1 MKGMS
6 LQGKVALVTGGGRG
20 IGRGIAL
27 QLARAGA
34 DVAVADLS
42 ETNAQ
47 AVAGE
52 VRALGRR
59 ATAVRAD
66 VTDWADAQAMVAH
79 TVAELGSLDIAV
91 NNAGVISI
99 APVAE
104 LTEEA
109 FDRVMAVNVKG
120 VFLSCKA
127 ELPVMQERGWGRI
140 VNVASVAGKNG
151 YPGLAHYCA
160 SKFAVI
166 GFTNSLAKEVALQGI
181 TVNAICPGI
190 IGTDMWRGE
199 QGMAESLR
207 QPGESAEQAWV
218 RSLTE
223 FIPQGVAQTPEDMG
237 DLAVCFATAEHVTG
251 QAFNVNGGMSL

>member
-1 MKGMS
+1 MP

-34 DVAVADLS
+34 AVTVADLDEQS
-42 ETNAQ
+42 AE

-59 ATAVRAD
+59 AVAVRAD
-66 VTDWADAQAMVAH
+66 VTSWADAQAMVAC

-99 APVAE
+99 APVAT
-104 LTEEA
+104 LSEEA
-109 FDRVMAVNVKG
+109 FDRVLAVNVKG

-127 ELPVMQERGWGRI
+127 ELPVMQERGYGRI
-140 VNVASVAGKNG
+140 VNIASVAGKNG
-151 YPGLAHYCA
+151 FPGLSHYCA

-166 GFTNSLAKEVALQGI
+166 GFTNSLAKEVAQQGI

-199 QGMAESLR
+199 HGLAKAMRRE
-207 QPGESAEQAWV
+207 GESIEQAWA
-218 RSLTE
+218 RSLAE
-223 FIPQGVAQTPEDMG
+223 LIPQGVAQTPEDMG
-237 DLAVCFATAEHVTG
+237 DLAVYFATAGHVTG
-251 QAFNVNGGMSL
+251 QAFNVDGGLGL

>member
-1 MKGMS
+1 MS
-6 LQGKVALVTGGGRG
+6 LQGRVALVTGGGRG

-34 DVAVADLS
+34 DVAVVDVRVELAE
-42 ETNAQ
+42 ETA
-47 AVAGE
+47 AE

-59 ATAVRAD
+59 ALAVRAD
-66 VTDWADAQAMVAH
+66 VTSEGDTQTMVAR
-79 TVAELGSLDIAV
+79 TVAELGSLDVAV

-99 APVAE
+99 ATVDQ
-104 LTEEA
+104 LSEEA
-109 FDRVMAVNVKG
+109 FDHVLDVNVKG

-127 ELPVMQERGWGRI
+127 ELPQMRKQGFGRI
-140 VNVASVAGKNG
+140 VNVASTAGKAG

-166 GFTNSLAKEVALQGI
+166 GFTNALAKEVAKEGI

-190 IGTDMWRGE
+190 IGTDMWRGA
-199 QGMAESLR
+199 GGLAPALKL
-207 QPGESAEQAWV
+207 PGETEEESWARNQAA
-218 RSLTE
+218 

-237 DLAVCFATAEHVTG
+237 DLAVFFAGAEHVTG
-251 QAFNVNGGMSL
+251 QAWNVDGGIAL